1 MRRGGAGSSICCFSR
16 TARPREPTRDSLFV
30 HATPLSGCDTHR
42 IPAPVTHP
50 FQLAA
55 QPVSIASQLRALGE
69 RLKMARKARGWS
81 VSRQAGRAGLSREV
95 VERIEK
101 GASSAS
107 FGEVL
112 ALCSSLGLRLI
123 PEDQGVMTAAS
134 LPSPATLASV
144 SIPAHLRTRPATRL
158 GNLSAPEQAAEA

>member
-1 MRRGGAGSSICCFSR
+1 M
-16 TARPREPTRDSLFV
+16 
-30 HATPLSGCDTHR
+30 HATLLRGCGTHR
-42 IPAPVTHP
+42 TPATVTHP
-50 FQLAA
+50 FQLVA

-69 RLKMARKARGWS
+69 RLKIARKARGWS

-101 GASSAS
+101 GASGTS

-123 PEDQGVMTAAS
+123 PEDQSA
-134 LPSPATLASV
+134 LPGAPHTTPVTLASV
-144 SIPAHLRTRPATRL
+144 SIPTHLRTMPAARL
-158 GNLSAPEQAAEA
+158 GNLSAPDQAAEA